1 MSTPFG
7 QNPFPFPLIFRIF
20 VRECKFL
27 SMKVI
32 IFTIIA
38 IFSHATTFA
47 QEKTKLDIP
56 VDETTGM
63 ITYKEVVNEPGS
75 QDTLFNRCSSWLHT
89 FYSNPWEAAKVRDQ
103 STGLIKIQHQFFIY
117 DYDES
122 GNKKEAGL
130 IMYNAK
136 IEFKE
141 NRYRY
146 VIDNFILKQAAR
158 YPVEKWLKTEA
169 PDYDVKWAGYLK
181 QIDSFVRDQ
190 LIKSLKEKMKPGPVI
205 KKDEW

>member
-1 MSTPFG
+1 MKA
-7 QNPFPFPLIFRIF
+7 I
-20 VRECKFL
+20 L
-27 SMKVI
+27 SI
-32 IFTIIA
+32 IIA
-38 IFSHATTFA
+38 AFSLSFTAA
-47 QEKTKLDIP
+47 QDKTPLNIP
-56 VDETTGM
+56 VDEATGL

-75 QDTLFNRCSSWLHT
+75 PDTLFNRCSSWLHT
-89 FYSNPWEAAKVRDQ
+89 FYSNPWEATKVRDQ
-103 STGLIKIQHQFFIY
+103 STGIIKIQHQFFIY
-117 DYDES
+117 DYDDQ

-146 VIDNFILKQAAR
+146 VVDNFILKQAAR

-169 PDYDVKWAGYLK
+169 LDYNVKWAGYLS
-181 QIDSFVRDQ
+181 QLDSFIRDE

>member
-1 MSTPFG
+1 
-7 QNPFPFPLIFRIF
+7 
-20 VRECKFL
+20 
-27 SMKVI
+27 MKLL

-38 IFSHATTFA
+38 SFSLATTFA

-103 STGLIKIQHQFFIY
+103 STGIIKIQHQFFIY
-117 DYDES
+117 DYDEN

-190 LIKSLKEKMKPGPVI
+190 LIKSLKEKMKPGPVF

>member
-1 MSTPFG
+1 MKAILSV
-7 QNPFPFPLIFRIF
+7 LI
-20 VRECKFL
+20 
-27 SMKVI
+27 
-32 IFTIIA
+32 A
-38 IFSHATTFA
+38 AFSLVTASA
-47 QEKTKLDIP
+47 QEKAQLNIP
-56 VDETTGM
+56 VDEATGL

-89 FYSNPWEAAKVRDQ
+89 FYSNAWEAAKVRDQ
-103 STGLIKIQHQFFIY
+103 STGIIKIQHQFWIY
-117 DYDES
+117 DYDDK

-130 IMYNAK
+130 ILYNAK

-141 NRYRY
+141 SRYRY
-146 VIDNFILKQAAR
+146 VIDNFILKQTAR

-169 PDYDVKWAGYLK
+169 LDYDVKWAGYLA
-181 QIDSFVRDQ
+181 QLDSFVRDE

>member
-1 MSTPFG
+1 
-7 QNPFPFPLIFRIF
+7 
-20 VRECKFL
+20 
-27 SMKVI
+27 MKAI
-32 IFTIIA
+32 LFTILATI
-38 IFSHATTFA
+38 SLATTFS
-47 QEKTKLDIP
+47 QDIIKPEIP
-56 VDETTGM
+56 VDEATGL

-75 QDTLFNRCSSWLHT
+75 QDTLFNRCSIWLHT
-89 FYSNPWEAAKVRDQ
+89 FYSNPWEATKVRDQ

-117 DYDES
+117 DYDDK

-169 PDYDVKWAGYLK
+169 QDYDVKWAGYLA